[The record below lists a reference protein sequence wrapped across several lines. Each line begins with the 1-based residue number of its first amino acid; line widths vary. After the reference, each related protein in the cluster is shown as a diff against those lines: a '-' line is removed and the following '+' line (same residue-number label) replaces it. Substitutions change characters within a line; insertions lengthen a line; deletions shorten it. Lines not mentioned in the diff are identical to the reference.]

1 MMSRR
6 SLVSTCILACLLAWG
21 ILSVVAGIDPVFMLA
36 LQMWNFAFVYAIANL
51 KRRIMLAA
59 FLLSF
64 FVFLMGGHLT
74 YEYLGMEIK
83 YYLGDEYYRHSN
95 LSMFIS
101 LAFLLT
107 AYYVSELH
115 MNRRNNESA
124 PAADWEYVNAP
135 ATQVA
140 RAVSRWLFYGAYL
153 FWLYLI
159 LDKAS
164 FVSTE
169 SYVAYYAE
177 YESSAPYAIRAIG
190 ATAPYFL
197 YLFLAT
203 MPSKREC
210 GIPLFLYLLY
220 AGISLLTGRRSNLVF
235 MLLFVAVYFVIRD
248 RIKIRQ
254 EKWITKRLLLTV
266 AIAIPAAVIF
276 LYSYNFI
283 RMNQEIDAGSLPE
296 MFLGFFQQQGF
307 SSSLMRLE
315 AYYANVLNS
324 DVYYSFFG
332 LTKWVRTNS
341 LFQAFVDFEYN
352 FSYLHNSV
360 EFATLG
366 NSLSNSLGYIVLSR
380 AQYLSG
386 VGLGSCYIAE
396 LYHDFGYAG
405 IAVGSTIYGVMMCAV
420 NKVWTFTKP
429 SIWKITLCFGLFES
443 FIKAPRWNYDIVFS
457 YALDLG
463 MWAAYGIVALAVWIG
478 SHDKMTRRVPTDL
491 NGNT

>member
-1 MMSRR
+1 MMSVK
-6 SLVSTCILACLLAWG
+6 SLVCACALMCLLAGG
-21 ILSVVAGIDPVFMLA
+21 ILSIVAGIDPVFILA
-36 LQMWNFAFVYAIANL
+36 LEMWSFAFVYALANL
-51 KRRIMLAA
+51 KRRVMLTA

-64 FVFLMGGHLT
+64 FVFLLGGHLV
-74 YEYLGMEIK
+74 YETLGMEIK

-95 LSMFIS
+95 FSMFLS

-107 AYYVSELH
+107 AYYLSELR
-115 MNRRNNESA
+115 MNRRDAASA
-124 PAADWEYVNAP
+124 PPADPWAYVNAP
-135 ATQVA
+135 STQVA
-140 RAVSRWLFYGAYL
+140 RAVSRWLFYGAFL

-159 LDKAS
+159 LDKAA

-210 GIPLFLYLLY
+210 GVPLLLYLLY
-220 AGISLLTGRRSNLVF
+220 AGVSLLTGRRSNLVF

-248 RIKIRQ
+248 HIKVRQ

-266 AIAIPAAVIF
+266 AIAIPVGVVF
-276 LYSYNFI
+276 LYSYNLV
-283 RMNQEIDAGSLPE
+283 RMNQEVSAESLPE

-307 SSSLMRLE
+307 SASLMRLE
-315 AYYANVLNS
+315 KYYAGALNGDVL
-324 DVYYSFFG
+324 YSFFG

-352 FSYLHNSV
+352 FSYLHNSA

-366 NSLSNSLGYIVLSR
+366 NSLSNALGYIVLPR
-380 AQYLSG
+380 AQYLG
-386 VGLGSCYIAE
+386 GAGLGSCYIAE
-396 LYHDFGYAG
+396 LYHDFGVAG
-405 IAVGSTIYGVMMCAV
+405 IAVGSMIYGVMMCAV
-420 NKVWTFTKP
+420 NRIWTSSRP
-429 SIWKITLCFGLFES
+429 SLWKIGFCFGLLES
-443 FIKAPRWNYDIVFS
+443 FIKAPRWNFDIVFS

-463 MWAAYGIVALAVWIG
+463 MWAAYGIVALAVGIG
-478 SHDKMTRRVPTDL
+478 LHYAVAKACPEGLERP
-491 NGNT
+491 